1 MRIALVAH
9 DARKQELV
17 EWCTHN
23 AQTLSK
29 HTLFGTGTTA
39 RLLGKIPVMNEP
51 GPEGT
56 ATMDW
61 YTMTLKVE
69 PLLSGPLG
77 GDQQIGAMIAEGKI
91 DCLIFFCDNLIT
103 QGHQQDVG
111 ALVRLASLY
120 NVAFATN
127 RTTADM
133 IMTSP
138 LFGNEDYKRIIPGAI
153 EKYKNRFVEREE
165 NTNKEPVKEES
176 VKEPVQDEETK
187 EEKVDEMKRMWEE
200 IPESIK
206 NKIIKAREQNMN
218 EVELDKD
225 EVLNDREKFS
235 LIRLGYIIITIENG
249 CFPCIGKAFHRKIK
263 WVNDSK
269 CYNYLQN

>member
-39 RLLGKIPVMNEP
+39 RLLSNIRVINDPVT
-51 GPEGT
+51 EGT
-56 ATMDW
+56 CNTDCNNMSLAVT
-61 YTMTLKVE
+61 

-138 LFGNEDYKRIIPGAI
+138 LFGNKDYKPIIPGAI
-153 EKYKNRFVEREE
+153 EKYKNRFENSNENQDGSKEVSQEQIPVRDKENLDQEE
-165 NTNKEPVKEES
+165 CMSTCDRTDIDSTGICSKDHQPSCKEPL
-176 VKEPVQDEETK
+176 
-187 EEKVDEMKRMWEE
+187 
-200 IPESIK
+200 
-206 NKIIKAREQNMN
+206 
-218 EVELDKD
+218 LDNN
-225 EVLNDREKFS
+225 VLQ
-235 LIRLGYIIITIENG
+235 LI
-249 CFPCIGKAFHRKIK
+249 F
-263 WVNDSK
+263 
-269 CYNYLQN
+269 

>member
-1 MRIALVAH
+1 MNIALVAH

-39 RLLGKIPVMNEP
+39 RLLGEIPVVNEP

-61 YTMTLKVE
+61 YTMPLRVE

-153 EKYKNRFVEREE
+153 EKYKNRFRESE
-165 NTNKEPVKEES
+165 EPDTDAEVSQELVRNQEVLFSVLQKWWDELTTTVKY
-176 VKEPVQDEETK
+176 
-187 EEKVDEMKRMWEE
+187 
-200 IPESIK
+200 
-206 NKIIKAREQNMN
+206 KITCAKAQELN
-218 EVELDKD
+218 EVELDEGVSLSDK
-225 EVLNDREKFS
+225 EKEA
-235 LIRLGYIIITIENG
+235 LRNMGYTIITNG
-249 CFPCIGKAFHRKIK
+249 VNYKIR
-263 WVNDSK
+263 WVNDGE
-269 CYNYLQN
+269 

>member
-39 RLLGKIPVMNEP
+39 HLLGKIPVMNEP

-165 NTNKEPVKEES
+165 NSIKEPVKEEP
-176 VKEPVQDEETK
+176 VKEPVQDEGA

-206 NKIIKAREQNMN
+206 SKIIKAREQNID
-218 EVELDKD
+218 EAELDKD
-225 EVLNDREKFS
+225 EVLSDREKFS
-235 LIRLGYIIITIENG
+235 LIRLGYSIITIGNR
-249 CFPCIGKAFHRKIK
+249 RKIK

>member
-39 RLLGKIPVMNEP
+39 RLLGKISVVNEP
-51 GPEGT
+51 TPGA

-61 YTMTLKVE
+61 HTMPLQVE

-138 LFGNEDYKRIIPGAI
+138 LFDNKDYKPIMPAAI
-153 EKYKNRFVEREE
+153 EKYKNRFKEREE
-165 NTNKEPVKEES
+165 KVNVEES
-176 VKEPVQDEETK
+176 
-187 EEKVDEMKRMWEE
+187 EKVDKDSELEKMWEKISATMKDKIVSAKEQGLNE
-200 IPESIK
+200 I
-206 NKIIKAREQNMN
+206 
-218 EVELDKD
+218 ELDEGVTLSNDVK
-225 EVLNDREKFS
+225 EVLRSMGYTILTNGRKYKISWAND
-235 LIRLGYIIITIENG
+235 GND
-249 CFPCIGKAFHRKIK
+249 GK
-263 WVNDSK
+263 
-269 CYNYLQN
+269 

>member
-39 RLLGKIPVMNEP
+39 HLLGKIPVMNEP

-138 LFGNEDYKRIIPGAI
+138 LFDNKDYKPIMPAAI
-153 EKYKNRFVEREE
+153 EKYKNRFKEREE
-165 NTNKEPVKEES
+165 KVNVEEP
-176 VKEPVQDEETK
+176 
-187 EEKVDEMKRMWEE
+187 EKIDKDSELEKMWEE
-200 IPESIK
+200 ISATMK
-206 NKIIKAREQNMN
+206 DKIASAKEQGLN
-218 EVELDKD
+218 EIELDEGVTLSNDVK
-225 EVLNDREKFS
+225 EVLRSMGYTILTNGRKYKISWAND
-235 LIRLGYIIITIENG
+235 GND
-249 CFPCIGKAFHRKIK
+249 GK
-263 WVNDSK
+263 
-269 CYNYLQN
+269 